1 MQARKPGRLVNVAVV
16 AGVVLAVVATALLV
30 PALEASFSS
39 ARPAS
44 RISATWSTSK
54 AALGDKATIRGRVT
68 SKRITTRTVSLY
80 LSLRSGWRRVAYTHT
95 GPNGYY
101 TMKVPTTFYFSRP
114 MQLRARPTS
123 RAAGAT
129 SPSKTFTVVPR
140 TKPRGASTGWTPAV
154 SGVEQRF
161 NPCTTVNYRMS
172 PVGAG
177 SGATADVKAAF
188 ALATQATGIR
198 FRQVSQTA
206 STPTSNRDF
215 PAGTDI
221 IVTWDTSAGTGGAMA
236 ADTLSYSRVFGT
248 REAHDAQ
255 GPVRRVVHAG
265 IVLNKDFNS
274 VMTEPKPA
282 ATRMR
287 VRILMHEIGAVLGLG
302 PVTSRNQ
309 RMLEDVYD
317 VDVAEW
323 GAGDLTG
330 LGRVGL
336 VEGCVT
342 DN

>member
-1 MQARKPGRLVNVAVV
+1 MHARKPGRLVNVGVV
-16 AGVVLAVVATALLV
+16 AGVVLAVVAAALLV

-54 AALGDKATIRGRVT
+54 AALGDRATVRGRVT
-68 SKRITTRTVSLY
+68 SKRIASRTVSLY
-80 LSLRSGWRRVAYTHT
+80 LSTLSGWRRVAYTHT
-95 GPNGYY
+95 GPRGYY

-114 MQLRARPTS
+114 MQLRARPTA

-129 SPSKTFTVVPR
+129 SASKTFTVVPR
-140 TKPRGASTGWTPAV
+140 VAPRGARTGWAPAV
-154 SGVEQRF
+154 PGVEQRLD
-161 NPCTTVNYRMS
+161 PCTTVNYRMS

-198 FRQVSQTA
+198 FRQVSQSA
-206 STPTSNRDF
+206 STPTSDRDF

-221 IVTWDTSAGTGGAMA
+221 IVTWDTSEATGGAMA
-236 ADTLSYSRVFGT
+236 PDTLSYSRVFGT
-248 REAHDAQ
+248 RAAHDAQ

-265 IVLNKDFNS
+265 IVLNNGFNG
-274 VMTEPKPA
+274 VMAEPKPA
-282 ATRMR
+282 QTRMR
-287 VRILMHEIGAVLGLG
+287 VRVLMHEIGAVLGLG

-330 LGRVGL
+330 LSRVGL
-336 VEGCVT
+336 VQGCVT
-342 DN
+342 DD

>member
-1 MQARKPGRLVNVAVV
+1 MHARKPGRLVNVGVV
-16 AGVVLAVVATALLV
+16 AGVVLAVVVTALLV
-30 PALEASFSS
+30 PVLEASFSS

-44 RISATWSTSK
+44 RISAAWSTSK
-54 AALGDKATIRGRVT
+54 AALGDRATIRGRVT

-80 LSLRSGWRRVAYTHT
+80 LSTLSGWRPVASTHT
-95 GPNGYY
+95 GPRGYY

-129 SPSKTFTVVPR
+129 SANKTFTVVPR
-140 TKPRGASTGWTPAV
+140 TAPRGAKGGWAPAKA
-154 SGVEQRF
+154 GVEQRF
-161 NPCTTVNYRMS
+161 NPCATVSYRTS
-172 PVGAG
+172 PLGAG

-188 ALATQATGIR
+188 ALATQATGIK

-206 STPTSNRDF
+206 STPRSNQDF

-221 IVTWDTSAGTGGAMA
+221 IVTWDTPEGTRGAMA
-236 ADTLSYSRVFGT
+236 PDTLSYSRVFGT
-248 REAHDAQ
+248 RRAHDAH
-255 GPVRRVVHAG
+255 GSVRRVVHAG
-265 IVLNKDFNS
+265 IVLNKNFNS
-274 VMTEPKPA
+274 VMVEPKPA
-282 ATRMR
+282 QTRMR

-302 PVTSRNQ
+302 PVTAEHQ
-309 RMLEDVYD
+309 RMHENVYD

-323 GAGDLTG
+323 GAGDLAG
-330 LGRVGL
+330 LRKVGL

>member
-1 MQARKPGRLVNVAVV
+1 MQASKPGPLVNIGVV
-16 AGVVLAVVATALLV
+16 AGVVLAVVAAALLV
-30 PALEASFSS
+30 PALEASFSKG
-39 ARPAS
+39 RPAS
-44 RISATWSTSK
+44 RISASWSTSK
-54 AALGDKATIRGRVT
+54 AALGAPATVHGRVT

-80 LSLRSGWRRVAYTHT
+80 LSTLSGWRWVTSTHT
-95 GPNGYY
+95 SPRGYY
-101 TMKVPTTFYFSRP
+101 TLKVPTRFYFSRP
-114 MQLRARPTS
+114 MQLRVRPTS

-129 SPSKTFTVVPR
+129 SATKTFTVVPS
-140 TKPRGASTGWTPAV
+140 TAPRGASSGWAPAV
-154 SGVEQRF
+154 AGVEQRF
-161 NPCTTVNYRMS
+161 NPCSIVNYRMN
-172 PVGAG
+172 PLGAG
-177 SGATADVKAAF
+177 PGANADVKAAF

-198 FRQVSQTA
+198 FRQVSQSA
-206 STPTSNRDF
+206 STPSSNRDF

-221 IVTWDTSAGTGGAMA
+221 IVTWDTSAGTHGRMA

-248 REAHDAQ
+248 RRAHDAQ

-302 PVTSRNQ
+302 PVTARNQ

-330 LGRVGL
+330 LSKVGL
-336 VEGCVT
+336 VQGCVT

>member
-1 MQARKPGRLVNVAVV
+1 MHARKPGRLVNVGVV

-30 PALEASFSS
+30 PVLEASFSS

-44 RISATWSTSK
+44 RISAAWSTSK
-54 AALGDKATIRGRVT
+54 AALGDRATIRGRVT

-80 LSLRSGWRRVAYTHT
+80 LSTLSGWRRVAYTHT
-95 GPNGYY
+95 GPRGYY
-101 TMKVPTTFYFSRP
+101 TLKVPTTFYFSRP

-129 SPSKTFTVVPR
+129 SANKTATVVPR
-140 TKPRGASTGWTPAV
+140 TAPRGAKSGWVPAKA
-154 SGVEQRF
+154 GVEQRF
-161 NPCTTVNYRMS
+161 NPCATVSYRMS
-172 PVGAG
+172 PLGAG
-177 SGATADVKAAF
+177 SGASADVKAAF
-188 ALATQATGIR
+188 ALATQATGIK

-206 STPTSNRDF
+206 STPRSNQDF

-221 IVTWDTSAGTGGAMA
+221 IVTWDTPEATRGAMA
-236 ADTLSYSRVFGT
+236 PDTLSYSRVFGT
-248 REAHDAQ
+248 RRAHDAQ

-265 IVLNKDFNS
+265 IVLNKNFNS
-274 VMTEPKPA
+274 VMVEPKPA
-282 ATRMR
+282 QTRMR

-302 PVTSRNQ
+302 PVTSEHQ
-309 RMLEDVYD
+309 RMHEDVYD

-330 LGRVGL
+330 LRKVGL

>member
-1 MQARKPGRLVNVAVV
+1 MHARKPGRLVNVGVV

-54 AALGDKATIRGRVT
+54 AALGDRATIRGRVT

-80 LSLRSGWRRVAYTHT
+80 LSTLSGWRRVAYTHT

-101 TMKVPTTFYFSRP
+101 TMKVPTTFYLSRP

-129 SPSKTFTVVPR
+129 TANKTFTVVPR
-140 TKPRGASTGWTPAV
+140 ITPRGARTGGVPAV
-154 SGVEQRF
+154 QGVEQRF
-161 NPCTTVNYRMS
+161 NPCATVNYRMS
-172 PVGAG
+172 PLGAG

-188 ALATQATGIR
+188 ALATQATGIK

-206 STPTSNRDF
+206 STPRSNRDF

-221 IVTWDTSAGTGGAMA
+221 IVTWDTSEATGGAMA
-236 ADTLSYSRVFGT
+236 PDTLSYSRVFGT
-248 REAHDAQ
+248 RAAHDAQ
-255 GPVRRVVHAG
+255 GPVRRVLHAG
-265 IVLNKDFNS
+265 IVLNSSFDS
-274 VMTEPKPA
+274 VMAEPQPA
-282 ATRMR
+282 QTRMR
-287 VRILMHEIGAVLGLG
+287 VRIVMHEIGAVLGLG
-302 PVTSRNQ
+302 PVTSPNQ
-309 RMLEDVYD
+309 RMMEDVYD

-323 GAGDLTG
+323 GAGDLAG
-330 LGRVGL
+330 LSKVGL